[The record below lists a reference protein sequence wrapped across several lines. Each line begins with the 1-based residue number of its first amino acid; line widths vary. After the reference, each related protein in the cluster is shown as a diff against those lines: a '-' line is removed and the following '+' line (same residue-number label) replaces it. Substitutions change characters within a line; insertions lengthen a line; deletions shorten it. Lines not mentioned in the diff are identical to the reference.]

1 MEYIIGK
8 KLLDTPVN
16 MKVVK
21 MISIINECKGKQIVY
36 KKQPKEVLE
45 KLTEK
50 AVLDFT
56 IDSCESIILKGE
68 EIRNIFLNEVK
79 PKTREQVSIMEFRDS
94 LKTVNSA
101 YEDMSLSSQTI
112 LELHGYLHRLSLVRG
127 GKYRTEENNLLRT
140 DFFRDDIFNNHG
152 VLIKKNIEE
161 RLDQYIEDLCR
172 EYNRLIREN
181 EIDNLIIVAA
191 FILDFILISPF
202 EEDNVKK
209 YVVPE
214 ADYVLNPKQENCNYE
229 FDKICGAGVA
239 YKFVQCLYKEF
250 NIPNEELYDLI
261 QYVAI
266 ATVCDVVD
274 LVSENRILV
283 KEGLK
288 RINNTSNIGLRA
300 LFKETGLEGKEITVY
315 SLGFVIGPS
324 INASGRLEQAEWA
337 LKLLITKDKNEAE
350 ELAKKLNELNKDRQ
364 ELTQTGLEEAIK
376 IIEENNMAKDKVLV
390 VYLEDVHES
399 IAGIIAGRIREKYNL
414 PTIILTKA
422 HEGAKGS
429 GRSIE
434 EYNMFEELLKC
445 KDLLGKFGGHPMAAG
460 MSIPSENIDKFR
472 EKLNEVTTLSDEDI
486 IPKVSI
492 DMPLPINKINY
503 KLIDEIALL
512 EPYGKG
518 NPKPNFAVKGLMVKA
533 ARILGKNNNV
543 LKLNLTDGYLN
554 IDGIYFGDIEVAL
567 EIIKNKFG
575 EYEYNKMLNGQTNM
589 VKIDI
594 VYFPDINEY
603 NGRKSV
609 QLLIQNIRV

>member
-1 MEYIIGK
+1 MVRNVKFDTVKFAQQLGISDTVAKLMVNRGIYNLDIAKEYLSSSIGE
-8 KLLDTPVN
+8 LHNPTDMLGMSGAVELMRN
-16 MKVVK
+16 
-21 MISIINECKGKQIVY
+21 SIIKGEKILIVGDY
-36 KKQPKEVLE
+36 DVDGVISTYVLYTAISKCGGNVSFHIPDRIKEGYG
-45 KLTEK
+45 
-50 AVLDFT
+50 
-56 IDSCESIILKGE
+56 INESIIKKASE
-68 EIRNIFLNEVK
+68 DNIDIIITCDNGIAAI
-79 PKTREQVSIMEFRDS
+79 EQVK
-94 LKTVNSA
+94 LAK
-101 YEDMSLSSQTI
+101 
-112 LELHGYLHRLSLVRG
+112 ELGIKVII
-127 GKYRTEENNLLRT
+127 T
-140 DFFRDDIFNNHG
+140 DHHD
-152 VLIKKNIEE
+152 VP
-161 RLDQYIEDLCR
+161 
-172 EYNRLIREN
+172 
-181 EIDNLIIVAA
+181 
-191 FILDFILISPF
+191 FI
-202 EEDNVKK
+202 EEDNVRK

-376 IIEENNMAKDKVLV
+376 IIEANNMAKDKVLV

>member
-1 MEYIIGK
+1 MVRNVKFDTVKFAQQLGISDTVAKLMVNRGIYNLDIAKEYLSSSIGE
-8 KLLDTPVN
+8 LHNPTDMLGMSGAVELMRN
-16 MKVVK
+16 
-21 MISIINECKGKQIVY
+21 SIIKGEKILIVGDY
-36 KKQPKEVLE
+36 DVDGVISTYVLYTAISKCGGNVSFHIPDRIKEGYG
-45 KLTEK
+45 
-50 AVLDFT
+50 
-56 IDSCESIILKGE
+56 INESIIKKASE
-68 EIRNIFLNEVK
+68 DNIDIIITCDNGIAAI
-79 PKTREQVSIMEFRDS
+79 EQVK
-94 LKTVNSA
+94 LAK
-101 YEDMSLSSQTI
+101 
-112 LELHGYLHRLSLVRG
+112 ELGIKVII
-127 GKYRTEENNLLRT
+127 T
-140 DFFRDDIFNNHG
+140 DHHD
-152 VLIKKNIEE
+152 VP
-161 RLDQYIEDLCR
+161 
-172 EYNRLIREN
+172 
-181 EIDNLIIVAA
+181 
-191 FILDFILISPF
+191 FI
-202 EEDNVKK
+202 EEDNVRK

-239 YKFVQCLYKEF
+239 YKFIQCLYKEF

-376 IIEENNMAKDKVLV
+376 IIEANNMAKDKVLV

>member
-1 MEYIIGK
+1 MVRNVKFDTVKFAQQLGISDTVAKLMVNRGIYNLDIAKEYLSSSIGE
-8 KLLDTPVN
+8 LHNPTDMLGMSGAVELMRN
-16 MKVVK
+16 
-21 MISIINECKGKQIVY
+21 SIIKGEKILIVGDY
-36 KKQPKEVLE
+36 DVDGVISTYVLYTALSKCGGNVSFHIPDRIKEGYG
-45 KLTEK
+45 
-50 AVLDFT
+50 
-56 IDSCESIILKGE
+56 INESIIKKASE
-68 EIRNIFLNEVK
+68 DNIDIIITCDNGIAAI
-79 PKTREQVSIMEFRDS
+79 EQVK
-94 LKTVNSA
+94 LAK
-101 YEDMSLSSQTI
+101 
-112 LELHGYLHRLSLVRG
+112 ELGIKVII
-127 GKYRTEENNLLRT
+127 T
-140 DFFRDDIFNNHG
+140 DHHD
-152 VLIKKNIEE
+152 VP
-161 RLDQYIEDLCR
+161 
-172 EYNRLIREN
+172 
-181 EIDNLIIVAA
+181 
-191 FILDFILISPF
+191 FI
-202 EEDNVKK
+202 EEDNVRK

>member
-1 MEYIIGK
+1 MVRNVKFDTVKFAQQLGISDTVAKLMVNRGIYNLDIAKEYLSSSIGE
-8 KLLDTPVN
+8 LHNPTDMLGMSGAVELMRN
-16 MKVVK
+16 
-21 MISIINECKGKQIVY
+21 SIIKGEKILIVGDY
-36 KKQPKEVLE
+36 DVDGVISTYVLYIAISKCGGNVSFHIPDRIKEGYG
-45 KLTEK
+45 
-50 AVLDFT
+50 
-56 IDSCESIILKGE
+56 INESIIKKASE
-68 EIRNIFLNEVK
+68 DNIDIIITCDNGIAAI
-79 PKTREQVSIMEFRDS
+79 EQVK
-94 LKTVNSA
+94 LAK
-101 YEDMSLSSQTI
+101 
-112 LELHGYLHRLSLVRG
+112 ELGIKVIITDHHDVPFIE
-127 GKYRTEENNLLRT
+127 EENVR
-140 DFFRDDIFNNHG
+140 
-152 VLIKKNIEE
+152 
-161 RLDQYIEDLCR
+161 
-172 EYNRLIREN
+172 
-181 EIDNLIIVAA
+181 
-191 FILDFILISPF
+191 
-202 EEDNVKK
+202 K

>member
-1 MEYIIGK
+1 MVRNVKFDTVKFAQQLGISDTVAKLMVNRGIYNLDIAKEYLSSSIGE
-8 KLLDTPVN
+8 LHNPTDMLGMSGAVELMRN
-16 MKVVK
+16 
-21 MISIINECKGKQIVY
+21 SIIKGEKILIVGDY
-36 KKQPKEVLE
+36 DVDGVISTYVLYIAISKCGGNVSFHIPDRIKEGYG
-45 KLTEK
+45 
-50 AVLDFT
+50 
-56 IDSCESIILKGE
+56 INESIIKKASE
-68 EIRNIFLNEVK
+68 DNIDIIITCDNGIAAI
-79 PKTREQVSIMEFRDS
+79 EQVK
-94 LKTVNSA
+94 LAK
-101 YEDMSLSSQTI
+101 
-112 LELHGYLHRLSLVRG
+112 ELGIKVII
-127 GKYRTEENNLLRT
+127 T
-140 DFFRDDIFNNHG
+140 DHHD
-152 VLIKKNIEE
+152 VP
-161 RLDQYIEDLCR
+161 
-172 EYNRLIREN
+172 
-181 EIDNLIIVAA
+181 
-191 FILDFILISPF
+191 FI
-202 EEDNVKK
+202 EEDNVRK

-445 KDLLGKFGGHPMAAG
+445 KDLLRKFGGHPMAAG

>member
-1 MEYIIGK
+1 MVRNVKFDTVKFAQQLGISDTVAKLMVNRGIYNLDIAKEYLSSSIGE
-8 KLLDTPVN
+8 LHNPTDMLGMSGAVELMRN
-16 MKVVK
+16 
-21 MISIINECKGKQIVY
+21 SIIKGEKILIVGDY
-36 KKQPKEVLE
+36 DVDGVISTYVLYIAISKCGGNVSFHIPDRIKEGYG
-45 KLTEK
+45 
-50 AVLDFT
+50 
-56 IDSCESIILKGE
+56 INESIIKKASE
-68 EIRNIFLNEVK
+68 DNIDIIITCDNGIAAI
-79 PKTREQVSIMEFRDS
+79 EQVK
-94 LKTVNSA
+94 LAK
-101 YEDMSLSSQTI
+101 
-112 LELHGYLHRLSLVRG
+112 ELGIKVII
-127 GKYRTEENNLLRT
+127 T
-140 DFFRDDIFNNHG
+140 DHHD
-152 VLIKKNIEE
+152 VP
-161 RLDQYIEDLCR
+161 
-172 EYNRLIREN
+172 
-181 EIDNLIIVAA
+181 
-191 FILDFILISPF
+191 FI
-202 EEDNVKK
+202 EEDNVRK

-414 PTIILTKA
+414 PTIILTKV

>member
-1 MEYIIGK
+1 MVRNVKFDTVKFAQQLGISDTVAKLMVNRGIYNLDIAKEYLSSSIGE
-8 KLLDTPVN
+8 LHNPTDMLGMSGAVELMRN
-16 MKVVK
+16 
-21 MISIINECKGKQIVY
+21 SIIKGEKILIVGDY
-36 KKQPKEVLE
+36 DVDGVISTYVLYIAISKCGGNVSFHIPDRIKEGYG
-45 KLTEK
+45 
-50 AVLDFT
+50 
-56 IDSCESIILKGE
+56 INESIIKKASE
-68 EIRNIFLNEVK
+68 DNIDIIITCDNGIAAI
-79 PKTREQVSIMEFRDS
+79 EQVK
-94 LKTVNSA
+94 LAK
-101 YEDMSLSSQTI
+101 
-112 LELHGYLHRLSLVRG
+112 ELGIKVII
-127 GKYRTEENNLLRT
+127 T
-140 DFFRDDIFNNHG
+140 DHHD
-152 VLIKKNIEE
+152 VP
-161 RLDQYIEDLCR
+161 
-172 EYNRLIREN
+172 
-181 EIDNLIIVAA
+181 
-191 FILDFILISPF
+191 FI
-202 EEDNVKK
+202 EEDNVRK

-376 IIEENNMAKDKVLV
+376 IIEANNMAKDKVLV

-492 DMPLPINKINY
+492 DMPLPINKINH

>member
-1 MEYIIGK
+1 MVRNVKFDTVKFAQQLGISDTVAKLMVNRGIYNLDIAKEYLSSSIGE
-8 KLLDTPVN
+8 LHNPTDMLGMSGAVELMRN
-16 MKVVK
+16 
-21 MISIINECKGKQIVY
+21 SIIKGEKILIVGDY
-36 KKQPKEVLE
+36 DVDGVISTYVLYTAISKCGGNVSFHIPDRIKEGYG
-45 KLTEK
+45 
-50 AVLDFT
+50 
-56 IDSCESIILKGE
+56 INESIIKKASE
-68 EIRNIFLNEVK
+68 DNIDIIITCDNGIAAI
-79 PKTREQVSIMEFRDS
+79 EQVK
-94 LKTVNSA
+94 LAK
-101 YEDMSLSSQTI
+101 
-112 LELHGYLHRLSLVRG
+112 ELGIKVII
-127 GKYRTEENNLLRT
+127 T
-140 DFFRDDIFNNHG
+140 DHHD
-152 VLIKKNIEE
+152 VP
-161 RLDQYIEDLCR
+161 
-172 EYNRLIREN
+172 
-181 EIDNLIIVAA
+181 
-191 FILDFILISPF
+191 FI
-202 EEDNVKK
+202 EEDNVRK

-399 IAGIIAGRIREKYNL
+399 IAGIIAGRIGEKYNL

>member
-1 MEYIIGK
+1 MVRNVKFDTVKFAQQLGISDTVAKLMVNRGIYNLDIAKEYLSSSIGE
-8 KLLDTPVN
+8 LHNPTDMLGMSGAVELMRN
-16 MKVVK
+16 
-21 MISIINECKGKQIVY
+21 SIIKGEKILIVGDY
-36 KKQPKEVLE
+36 DVDGVISTYVLYIAISKCGGNVSFHIPDRIKEGYG
-45 KLTEK
+45 
-50 AVLDFT
+50 
-56 IDSCESIILKGE
+56 INESIIKKASE
-68 EIRNIFLNEVK
+68 DNIDIIITCDNGIAAI
-79 PKTREQVSIMEFRDS
+79 EQVK
-94 LKTVNSA
+94 LAK
-101 YEDMSLSSQTI
+101 
-112 LELHGYLHRLSLVRG
+112 ELGIKVII
-127 GKYRTEENNLLRT
+127 T
-140 DFFRDDIFNNHG
+140 DHHD
-152 VLIKKNIEE
+152 VP
-161 RLDQYIEDLCR
+161 
-172 EYNRLIREN
+172 
-181 EIDNLIIVAA
+181 
-191 FILDFILISPF
+191 FI
-202 EEDNVKK
+202 EEDNVRK